1 MTEPSYFASAADFRE
16 WLTAH
21 HDRASE
27 LLVGFRKLGSGLPS
41 MSWPESVDEALCFGW
56 IDGVRRR
63 IDEQS
68 YSVRFTP
75 RRAGSIWSAVNLA
88 KVESLIAAG
97 RMQPAGLKVWQARE
111 PARERVYS
119 FEQAETA
126 ELDPAERAQFEAAA
140 SAWRYFE
147 SAPPGYRR
155 TVLHWIVT
163 ARKPE
168 TRARRLAELI
178 GACAEQR
185 RLR

>member
-1 MTEPSYFASAADFRE
+1 MTDPTYFATAADFRD
-16 WLTAH
+16 WLAEH
-21 HDRASE
+21 HDQAGE
-27 LLVGFRKLGSGLPS
+27 LLVGFHKTDSGLPS
-41 MSWPESVDEALCFGW
+41 MTWPESVDEALCFGW

-63 IDEQS
+63 IDERS

-88 KVESLIAAG
+88 KVEALIAAG

-119 FEQAETA
+119 FEQAEA
-126 ELDPAERAQFEAAA
+126 VELSPAERAQFEAAPA
-140 SAWRYFE
+140 AWRYFE
-147 SAPPGYRR
+147 SAPQGYRK
-155 TVLHWIVT
+155 TLLHWIVT
-163 ARKPE
+163 AKKPE

-178 GACAEQR
+178 GASAEQR